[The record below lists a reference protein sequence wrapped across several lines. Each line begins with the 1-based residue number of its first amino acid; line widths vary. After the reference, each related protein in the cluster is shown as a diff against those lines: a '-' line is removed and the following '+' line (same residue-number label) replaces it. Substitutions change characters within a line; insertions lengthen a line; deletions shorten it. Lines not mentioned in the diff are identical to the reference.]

1 MGLVYIISSGAV
13 RLTSA
18 ILTSISTEF
27 NYASF
32 DAEIKDLTGL
42 DRTKAES
49 WQVFSLQIFDV
60 EMALGKIK
68 SILLLAN
75 FPWKSR
81 GRLIESS

>member
-18 ILTSISTEF
+18 ILTSISMEF
-27 NYASF
+27 NYASL

-49 WQVFSLQIFDV
+49 
-60 EMALGKIK
+60 
-68 SILLLAN
+68 
-75 FPWKSR
+75 
-81 GRLIESS
+81 